1 VIPSSTT
8 WRYDMSSE
16 ATKFELAT
24 NINITIGWQC
34 GWSNISI
41 SFFDS
46 VSWFE
51 QCATL
56 PPSQIFYHN
65 I

>member
-1 VIPSSTT
+1 
-8 WRYDMSSE
+8 MSSE

-56 PPSQIFYHN
+56 PPSQIFYHS